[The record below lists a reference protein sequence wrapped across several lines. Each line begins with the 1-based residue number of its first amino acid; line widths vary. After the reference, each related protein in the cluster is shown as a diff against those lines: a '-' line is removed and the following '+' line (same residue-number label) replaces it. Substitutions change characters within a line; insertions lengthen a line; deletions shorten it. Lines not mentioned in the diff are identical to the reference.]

1 MAAST
6 KTENES
12 TVVIEEKVPVKA
24 TKKAGTTKKSTT
36 TAKKAAS
43 TTKKTTTSKTTKKAT
58 SAKKATTSKKTTKT
72 TTKKST
78 TTAKKAGTTTKKT
91 PIKKTDIKIELLD
104 NKPLEETKEELIGSI
119 PEEVKEEL
127 LSEEKSKDNEVK
139 VVEEKKEP
147 LIKIT
152 PKSDPPRTEDLMM
165 KDDFNHVEI
174 LKKKIQAQKKLNEDV
189 SQNPL
194 KVQISEE
201 SEKIAFELDQ
211 DNKILEEDN
220 RHLNTEIEKLKLE
233 NEDLKKKVED
243 LVDNVNQK
251 DEKIIVL
258 TNSMVG
264 KSSEVELAKELEV
277 LKKENEALRLELQ
290 CKEAEEKP
298 EVKEEKVEIKEVP
311 APKVNTNEK
320 GEIALRIKLL
330 NERIAEKSDKINE
343 VEQELNQLSEK
354 DIVEESFTTK
364 IKEIRCIKKE
374 SIKQANFELEN
385 LAEQVKSS
393 EEKVLN
399 KKKVYEEKVKE
410 LVAFDKSLENKPM
423 NYTDKEEA
431 AKVRTKLAIEKDSLF
446 VDIETNEEYYKK
458 LLKRYE
464 NRLTQAEERVKV
476 LEKAENELVE
486 FYLNK
491 LKEAKTRE
499 NEDYKSEKL
508 ERERLLKE
516 LDFLSQKIEDTIV
529 TEEEPLTI
537 DSYDL
542 EKITKDYAKV
552 VGKLNLINQKY
563 EERSKVEKIILKN
576 EQVVKDYYDA
586 FCNRELCL
594 FNIDENTNKVSSI
607 NKEMEN
613 EESTEKQEAA
623 KNKIESLNNLIAD
636 DKQKVEYYSK
646 IIEDNRENEKVDFYI
661 KLINS
666 MAELKSAEKEFKV
679 KAEKLLE
686 KIKTLESVE

>member
-1 MAAST
+1 MDAST
-6 KTENES
+6 KIENES
-12 TVVIEEKVPVKA
+12 TVVIEEKAPAK
-24 TKKAGTTKKSTT
+24 TTTKKTG
-36 TAKKAAS
+36 
-43 TTKKTTTSKTTKKAT
+43 TTKKTTTKSTA
-58 SAKKATTSKKTTKT
+58 AKKTTSKKATKKASTAKKSTTAKKAPAKKASTTKT
-72 TTKKST
+72 TTKKAP
-78 TTAKKAGTTTKKT
+78 AKTTTKKT
-91 PIKKTDIKIELLD
+91 EVKVELLKT
-104 NKPLEETKEELIGSI
+104 KPLDETKEDLVLKENNTEN
-119 PEEVKEEL
+119 EE
-127 LSEEKSKDNEVK
+127 K
-139 VVEEKKEP
+139 VVEKKKEP
-147 LIKIT
+147 VIKIT
-152 PKSDPPRTEDLMM
+152 PKTDLPRTEDLIM
-165 KDDFNHVEI
+165 KDDFNHVEV
-174 LKKKIQAQKKLNEDV
+174 LKKKIQAQKKLNEEV

-220 RHLNTEIEKLKLE
+220 RHLNTEIEKLKIE

-243 LVDNVNQK
+243 LVDDVNQK

-290 CKEAEEKP
+290 CKDASEKKTEDEEQK
-298 EVKEEKVEIKEVP
+298 EEQKEEKVTAEETKATKIDV
-311 APKVNTNEK
+311 NEK
-320 GEIALRIKLL
+320 GEVALRIKLL
-330 NERIAEKSDKINE
+330 NERIAEKSDRINE

-364 IKEIRCIKKE
+364 IKEIRRIKKE

-431 AKVRTKLAIEKDSLF
+431 AKVRTKLTIEKDSLF

-458 LLKRYE
+458 LLTRYE

-491 LKEAKTRE
+491 LKETKTRE
-499 NEDYKSEKL
+499 NEDYNSEKL

-516 LDFLSQKIEDTIV
+516 LDFLSQKIEDTII
-529 TEEEPLTI
+529 TEDEPLTI

-586 FCNRELCL
+586 FCNRELCM
-594 FNIDENTNKVSSI
+594 FNIDENTNKISSMNQEI
-607 NKEMEN
+607 ANS
-613 EESTEKQEAA
+613 ESTEKQELVN
-623 KNKIESLNNLIAD
+623 NKIASLNNLIAD
-636 DKQKVEYYSK
+636 DKQKVEYYTK
-646 IIEDNRENEKVDFYI
+646 IIEENRKDEKVDFYI

-666 MAELKSAEKEFKV
+666 MAELKTAEKEFKV

>member
-1 MAAST
+1 M
-6 KTENES
+6 
-12 TVVIEEKVPVKA
+12 
-24 TKKAGTTKKSTT
+24 
-36 TAKKAAS
+36 
-43 TTKKTTTSKTTKKAT
+43 
-58 SAKKATTSKKTTKT
+58 
-72 TTKKST
+72 
-78 TTAKKAGTTTKKT
+78 
-91 PIKKTDIKIELLD
+91 
-104 NKPLEETKEELIGSI
+104 
-119 PEEVKEEL
+119 
-127 LSEEKSKDNEVK
+127 
-139 VVEEKKEP
+139 
-147 LIKIT
+147 
-152 PKSDPPRTEDLMM
+152 
-165 KDDFNHVEI
+165 
-174 LKKKIQAQKKLNEDV
+174 
-189 SQNPL
+189 
-194 KVQISEE
+194 
-201 SEKIAFELDQ
+201 
-211 DNKILEEDN
+211 
-220 RHLNTEIEKLKLE
+220 
-233 NEDLKKKVED
+233 
-243 LVDNVNQK
+243 
-251 DEKIIVL
+251 
-258 TNSMVG
+258 
-264 KSSEVELAKELEV
+264 
-277 LKKENEALRLELQ
+277 
-290 CKEAEEKP
+290 
-298 EVKEEKVEIKEVP
+298 
-311 APKVNTNEK
+311 
-320 GEIALRIKLL
+320 
-330 NERIAEKSDKINE
+330 NERIAEKSDRINE

-364 IKEIRCIKKE
+364 IKEIRRIKKE

-431 AKVRTKLAIEKDSLF
+431 AKVRTKLTIEKDSLF

-458 LLKRYE
+458 LLTRYE

-491 LKEAKTRE
+491 LKETKTRE
-499 NEDYKSEKL
+499 NEDYNSEKL

-516 LDFLSQKIEDTIV
+516 LDFLSQKIEDTII
-529 TEEEPLTI
+529 TEDEPLTI

-586 FCNRELCL
+586 FCNRELCM
-594 FNIDENTNKVSSI
+594 FNIDENTNKISSMNQEI
-607 NKEMEN
+607 ANS
-613 EESTEKQEAA
+613 ESTEKQELVN
-623 KNKIESLNNLIAD
+623 NKIASLNNLIAD
-636 DKQKVEYYSK
+636 DKQKVEYYTK
-646 IIEDNRENEKVDFYI
+646 IIEENRKDEKVDFYI

-666 MAELKSAEKEFKV
+666 MAELKTAEKEFKV